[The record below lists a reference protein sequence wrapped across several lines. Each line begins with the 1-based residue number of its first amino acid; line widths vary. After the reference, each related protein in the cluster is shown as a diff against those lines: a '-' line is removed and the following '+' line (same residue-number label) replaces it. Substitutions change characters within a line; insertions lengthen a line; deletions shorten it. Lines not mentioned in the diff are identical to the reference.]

1 MSNIDCFEEL
11 TFAAVTAAF
20 ILLSESLANTLPSQG
35 SRSSLSYFFPNE
47 KPSGDEERNKKPS
60 AKPDK
65 GRNDIDER
73 RAVIGDLPHG
83 GGREAKR

>member
-35 SRSSLSYFFPNE
+35 SGLHLAKNRVAMP
-47 KPSGDEERNKKPS
+47 PS

-65 GRNDIDER
+65 GSDIDKR
-73 RAVIGDLPHG
+73 RAVIGFPHG